1 MSAWAT
7 LTGDHQSGPDASSQV
22 RIWNAPTQ
30 AAGGLGTGTAYPAGH
45 LAVRMSRTAPP
56 ATRQVVPP

>member
-7 LTGDHQSGPDASSQV
+7 STGNHQNGPDASSQV

-45 LAVRMSRTAPP
+45 LAVRMSH
-56 ATRQVVPP
+56 TRRPRHAK